1 MQDLV
6 SRRFG
11 RALLVVAL
19 LAMGLNILASTFS
32 TSPASVAL
40 ASVAAGDDED
50 EDEDNDQGE
59 SEADRELEGT
69 VEAID
74 KSKNPPEAI
83 VRNIDGPVVVKM
95 LKTDEF
101 DIQGIKVGDYVSF
114 EGEKIHELLF
124 EASTVEK
131 K

>member
-11 RALLVVAL
+11 RALLMVAL

-69 VEAID
+69 VESID

>member
-40 ASVAAGDDED
+40 ASVAAGDD

>member
-11 RALLVVAL
+11 RALLMVAL

-32 TSPASVAL
+32 TPPASVAL

-59 SEADRELEGT
+59 GEADRELEGT
-69 VEAID
+69 VESID